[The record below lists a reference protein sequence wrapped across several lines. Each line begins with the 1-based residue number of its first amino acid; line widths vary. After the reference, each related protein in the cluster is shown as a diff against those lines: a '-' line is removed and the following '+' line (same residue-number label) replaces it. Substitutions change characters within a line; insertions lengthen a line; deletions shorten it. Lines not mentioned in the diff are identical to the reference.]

1 MSTMSTEQRPIR
13 FAPQYKLIAVTLVV
27 ALTIW
32 FLLAVQHMLT
42 PFIAAIITAYLFN
55 PLVGWLERRTGI
67 GRILWIA
74 VLYVLA
80 FLVIYSIGTY
90 FWPRV
95 AQQSR
100 DLASTAPAL
109 AIQIQA
115 FFRGH
120 EQIEFGGL
128 VIDLAPVEE
137 QLIGVVSDL
146 SRRASESVPHLV
158 LSALESVIFTLAY
171 LIVTFYL
178 LLQSGQLKRWAASLI
193 PLPYRMEIGTLG
205 TQVDAVFSAYI
216 RGQLILVVLMSVLLY
231 IPLSILQV
239 PNALA
244 IAILSGFLEIIPI
257 IGPWSAAGIAMTV
270 AFFQVEVPFG
280 MSNLGLAAVVG
291 LIYLV
296 LRMIEENI
304 ILPQVMG
311 PLVTLHPA
319 VVIFALLAGGALMGP
334 FGLFISIP
342 VAAVIRII
350 LDFLYR
356 KIFDHP
362 DLPTSPPPAPE
373 PHEPEAA
380 PQTAST
386 RTHRAS
392 H

>member
-1 MSTMSTEQRPIR
+1 MATEQKPIR
-13 FAPQYKLIAVTLVV
+13 FSPQYKLISVALVV
-27 ALTIW
+27 VLTVW

-42 PFIAAIITAYLFN
+42 PFVAAIITAYLFN
-55 PLVGWLERRTGI
+55 PLVGWLQRRTGV
-67 GRILWIA
+67 GRVLWIA

-80 FLVIYSIGTY
+80 FLLIYGLGTL

-100 DLASTAPAL
+100 DLAATAPAM
-109 AIQIQA
+109 AVQIQG
-115 FFRGH
+115 FFQGH

-128 VIDLAPVEE
+128 VIDLAPIEE

-146 SRRASESVPHLV
+146 GRRASESVPHLV
-158 LSALESVIFTLAY
+158 FSALESLIFTLAY
-171 LIVTFYL
+171 LIVSFYL
-178 LLQSGQLKRWAASLI
+178 LLQAGQLKRWAAGLI
-193 PLPYRMEIGTLG
+193 PAPYRAEIGALG
-205 TQVDAVFSAYI
+205 TKVDAVFSAYI

-239 PNALA
+239 PNALV
-244 IAILSGFLEIIPI
+244 IATVSGVLEIIPI

-270 AFFQVEVPFG
+270 ALFQTEVPFG
-280 MSNLGLAAVVG
+280 MSNLGLVAVVG
-291 LIYLV
+291 LVYLI
-296 LRMIEENI
+296 LRTVEENI

-342 VAAVIRII
+342 VAAVIRIV
-350 LDFLYR
+350 LAFLYH
-356 KIFDHP
+356 KITDQP
-362 DLPTSPPPAPE
+362 ELPPSPPATDQS
-373 PHEPEAA
+373 PEADA
-380 PQTAST
+380 ALQAAAA
-386 RTHRAS
+386 RARHSS

>member
-1 MSTMSTEQRPIR
+1 MSIEQKPIR
-13 FAPQYKLIAVTLVV
+13 FSPQYKLITVALLAAVTL
-27 ALTIW
+27 W
-32 FLLAVQHMLT
+32 FLLAVRHMLT
-42 PFIAAIITAYLFN
+42 PFVAAIITAYLFN
-55 PLVGWLERRTGI
+55 PVVGWLQRRSGLGRGI
-67 GRILWIA
+67 WIV

-80 FLVIYSIGTY
+80 FLVIYGLGTF

-95 AQQSR
+95 MQQSR
-100 DLASTAPAL
+100 DLASTAPAM
-109 AIQIQA
+109 AQQIQA
-115 FFRGH
+115 FFQGR
-120 EQIEFGGL
+120 EQIELGGL
-128 VIDLAPVEE
+128 VIDLAPIEE

-158 LSALESVIFTLAY
+158 FSALETVLFTIAY

-178 LLQSGQLKRWAASLI
+178 LLQASQLKRWAAGLI
-193 PLPYRMEIGTLG
+193 PPPYRAEIGVLG
-205 TQVDAVFSAYI
+205 EQVDQVFSAYI
-216 RGQLILVVLMSVLLY
+216 RGQLILVVLMAFLLY

-239 PNALA
+239 PNALV
-244 IAILSGFLEIIPI
+244 IAIVSGVLEIIPI

-270 AFFQVEVPFG
+270 ALFQPAVPFG
-280 MSNLGLAAVVG
+280 LSNLGLAAVLG

-342 VAAVIRII
+342 VAAVVRIM
-350 LDFLYR
+350 LAYLYR
-356 KIFDHP
+356 KVTDQAEP
-362 DLPTSPPPAPE
+362 PTAPP
-373 PHEPEAA
+373 
-380 PQTAST
+380 TASEPLEAEKPSPTAPART
-386 RTHRAS
+386 RRAS